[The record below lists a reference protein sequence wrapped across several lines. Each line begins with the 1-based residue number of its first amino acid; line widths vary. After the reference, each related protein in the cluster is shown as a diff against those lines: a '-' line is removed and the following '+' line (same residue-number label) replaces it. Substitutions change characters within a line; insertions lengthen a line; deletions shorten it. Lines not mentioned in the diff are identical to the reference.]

1 MGLVD
6 SLAGVFGE
14 PGSPGAASLASRNLA
29 AGEIPSN
36 LDQYQRVN
44 GLIGTLDS
52 LVKAAETAQGANG
65 ATGRMSPLGLDAI
78 IQDWVRQQFIYR
90 RSILQDLYVLAYQVT
105 EIRSVVLAILREVFR
120 KGFSN
125 WQQKYVRKCVQC
137 GKEFEEDEDEHCDS
151 CFAFEIVQQEVYD
164 KEYDEIITKNVRRYK
179 RDSQTGDKV
188 PVGTSIPDFTQQ
200 KSFDVLIGNANS
212 FHQSLLDVLNE
223 FMTDI
228 LIADDGFLLFN
239 KEYEIDPVTGKISKS
254 KIFEVTRLHPALTEY
269 DIDRK
274 DGLPE
279 RSHFLCPIHREQQ
292 THTSPGKCDVVAA
305 EGFRCNATL
314 LPAMFRYYWRGR
326 YRYYLADEICHA
338 SFFNP
343 SKTYGYSPVLTVFE
357 KVLSLVGADRT
368 LYRYWYERRI
378 PPGLLITYT
387 DDPESLETEI
397 ERIKTQMLNDPNTFP
412 WVAASARNN
421 RGKTDFVK
429 LAYTFQELDYLPV
442 RQEIR
447 DRVAMLWGV
456 TPLFSGDASSVGGL
470 TRESAQTDMHNKLI
484 ESYQNVINENVI
496 PFMLKQLEI
505 SDWTIHLQPPQEE
518 TEEIQLSIEKLRLE
532 NASMMLQLGYEPIKE
547 KGKDIRFKF
556 KKMEQAPGMPGMP
569 GAEGAP
575 GAPGAPAM
583 MPGME
588 EQPAEGQ
595 PAGVDQLPAPPP
607 IAGPEMSE
615 AGIPLSEDDEE

>member
-6 SLAGVFGE
+6 SLADVFGGAGA
-14 PGSPGAASLASRNLA
+14 PGSPASLASRNI
-29 AGEIPSN
+29 AGGEVPSN
-36 LDQYQRVN
+36 LDQYSRVN

-52 LVKAAETAQGANG
+52 LVKAAETANGASG

-125 WQQKYVRKCVQC
+125 WQQKYVRKCIQC
-137 GKEFEEDEDEHCDS
+137 GKEFEEEEDEHCDD
-151 CFAFEIVQQEVYD
+151 CFVFEVVQQEVYD
-164 KEYDEIITKNVRRYK
+164 QEYDEIVLKNVRKYK
-179 RDSQTGDKV
+179 RDSDGNKI
-188 PVGTSIPDFTQQ
+188 PVGTTIPDFTQQ
-200 KSFDVLIGNANS
+200 KAFDVLIGNANS
-212 FHQSLLDVLNE
+212 FHQSFSDVLNE

-239 KEYEIDPVTGKISKS
+239 KEYEIDPATGKISKS

-292 THTSPGKCDVVAA
+292 THTSPGRCDVVAA
-305 EGFRCNATL
+305 EGFRCNANL

-484 ESYQNVINENVI
+484 ESYQNVINDNVI
-496 PFMLKQLEI
+496 PFMLRQLEV

-518 TEEIQLSIEKLRLE
+518 TEEISLSIEKLRLE

-575 GAPGAPAM
+575 DAPPM
-583 MPGME
+583 PMPGME
-588 EQPAEGQ
+588 EQPAGE
-595 PAGVDQLPAPPP
+595 PASVAQLPSPPP
-607 IAGPEMSE
+607 IAGPEVSE
-615 AGIPLSEDDEE
+615 AGVPISDDDEE

>member
-6 SLAGVFGE
+6 SLADVFGGVGT
-14 PGSPGAASLASRNLA
+14 PGSPSSLASRNIS
-29 AGEIPSN
+29 GSEIPTN
-36 LDQYQRVN
+36 LEQYGRVN
-44 GLIGTLDS
+44 GLVNTLDS

-125 WQQKYVRKCVQC
+125 WQQKYVRKCIQC
-137 GKEFEEDEDEHCDS
+137 GKEFEEEEDEHCDD

-164 KEYDEIITKNVRRYK
+164 SEYDEIVSKNVRKYK
-179 RDSQTGDKV
+179 RDNAGNKI
-188 PVGTSIPDFTQQ
+188 PVGTTVPDFTQQ
-200 KSFDVLIGNANS
+200 KAFDVLVGNANS
-212 FHQSLLDVLNE
+212 FHQSFSDVLNE

-239 KEYEIDPVTGKISKS
+239 KEYEIDPVNGRITKS

-292 THTSPGKCDVVAA
+292 THTAPGRCDVVAA
-305 EGFRCNATL
+305 EGFRCNAKL

-484 ESYQNVINENVI
+484 ESYQNVINHTII
-496 PFMLKQLEI
+496 PFMLKQLDI

-532 NASMMLQLGYEPIKE
+532 NASMMMQLGYEAIKE

-556 KKMEQAPGMPGMP
+556 KKMEQQPGMPGM
-569 GAEGAP
+569 EGQ
-575 GAPGAPAM
+575 PAM
-583 MPGME
+583 AGAMPGME
-588 EQPAEGQ
+588 QPEGEPAE
-595 PAGVDQLPAPPP
+595 VDQLPAPPP
-607 IAGPEMSE
+607 IAGPELSD
-615 AGIPLSEDDEE
+615 AGIPISEEEE

>member
-1 MGLVD
+1 MGIVD
-6 SLAGVFGE
+6 SLANVLGN
-14 PGSPGAASLASRNLA
+14 GSGITSLSTRQDV
-29 AGEIPSN
+29 PTN
-36 LDQYQRVN
+36 LDQYSRVN
-44 GLIGTLDS
+44 GLLGTLDS
-52 LVKAAETAQGANG
+52 LVKAAETAQGATG

-105 EIRSVVLAILREVFR
+105 EIRSVVLAVLREVFR
-120 KGFSN
+120 KGFSTC
-125 WQQKYVRKCVQC
+125 QQKYVRKCGQC
-137 GKEFEEDEDEHCDS
+137 GKEFDEEEDEHCDD
-151 CFAFEIVQQEVYD
+151 CFVFEIIDQDIYD
-164 KEYDEIITKNVRRYK
+164 DEYDEILPKKVRRFK
-179 RDSQTGDKV
+179 RDANGEKI
-188 PVGTSIPDFTQQ
+188 PIKTSIPDFKQQ
-200 KSFDVLIGNANS
+200 KRFDDLLGNANS
-212 FHQSLLDVLNE
+212 FHQSFLDVLNE

-228 LIADDGFLLFN
+228 LIADDGFLLLN
-239 KEYEIDPVTGKISKS
+239 KEYEIDTTTGRISKS
-254 KIFEVTRLHPALTEY
+254 KIFEITRLHPALTEY

-292 THTSPGKCDVVAA
+292 THTSPGNCDVITA
-305 EGFRCNATL
+305 EGFRCNGKL

-378 PPGLLITYT
+378 PPGLIITYT

-456 TPLFSGDASSVGGL
+456 TPLFTGDASSVGGL
-470 TRESAQTDMHNKLI
+470 TRESAQTDMHSKLI
-484 ESYQNVINENVI
+484 ESYQNVINQNVI
-496 PFMLKQLEI
+496 PHLLKQLDI
-505 SDWTIHLQPPQEE
+505 TDWDIHLQPPVEE
-518 TEEIQLSIEKLRLE
+518 TEEIQLTVEKMRLE
-532 NASMMLQLGYEPIKE
+532 NANMMLALGYEAIKE
-547 KGKDIRFKF
+547 KGKEIKFKF
-556 KKMEQAPGMPGMP
+556 KKMEQP
-569 GAEGAP
+569 
-575 GAPGAPAM
+575 
-583 MPGME
+583 PGME
-588 EQPAEGQ
+588 GMQPGMQQPGMEGMQPGMEGMQPGAEGQ
-595 PAGVDQLPAPPP
+595 PAGVEDLPQPPP
-607 IAGPEMSE
+607 AAGPEMSD
-615 AGIPLSEDDEE
+615 AGVPL

>member
-6 SLAGVFGE
+6 SLANVFGGPE
-14 PGSPGAASLASRNLA
+14 VPGSPASLASRNI
-29 AGEIPSN
+29 AGGEAPTN
-36 LDQYQRVN
+36 LDQYGRVN
-44 GLIGTLDS
+44 GLLGTLDS

-120 KGFSN
+120 KGFST
-125 WQQKYVRKCVQC
+125 WQQKYVRKCIQC
-137 GKEFEEDEDEHCDS
+137 GKEFDEEEDEHCDD
-151 CFAFEIVQQEVYD
+151 CFAFEIVEQDVFD
-164 KEYDEIITKNVRRYK
+164 SEYDEIITKKVRKYK
-179 RDSQTGDKV
+179 RDSNGEKI
-188 PVGTSIPDFTQQ
+188 PVTTSIPDFTQQ
-200 KSFDVLIGNANS
+200 KVFDDLIINGNS
-212 FHQSLLDVLNE
+212 FHQSLESVLHE

-228 LIADDGFLLFN
+228 LIADDGFLLLN
-239 KEYEIDPVTGKISKS
+239 KEYEIDPVSGKISKS

-292 THTSPGKCDVVAA
+292 THTSPGRCDVIAT
-305 EGFRCNATL
+305 EGFRCNARL
-314 LPAMFRYYWRGR
+314 LPAMYRYYWRGR

-357 KVLSLVGADRT
+357 KVLSIVGADRT

-397 ERIKTQMLNDPNTFP
+397 ERVKTQMLNDPNTFP
-412 WVAASARNN
+412 WVAASAKNN

-470 TRESAQTDMHNKLI
+470 TRESAQTDMHNKLV
-484 ESYQNVINENVI
+484 ESYQNVINHNVI
-496 PFMLKQLEI
+496 PFMLKQLGI
-505 SDWTIHLQPPQEE
+505 TDWSIHLQPPQEE
-518 TEEIQLSIEKLRLE
+518 TEEIQLAVEKMRLE
-532 NASMMLQLGYEPIKE
+532 NANMMLQLGYEAIKE
-547 KGKDIRFKF
+547 KGKEIKFKY
-556 KKMEQAPGMPGMP
+556 KKMEQQPGMP
-569 GAEGAP
+569 GAP
-575 GAPGAPAM
+575 GMEQP

-588 EQPAEGQ
+588 GMPPGAEGQ
-595 PAGVDQLPAPPP
+595 PAGVDQLPTPPP
-607 IAGPEMSE
+607 IGGPEMSE
-615 AGIPLSEDDEE
+615 AGVPIPAEE

>member
-6 SLAGVFGE
+6 SLANAFGGTGT
-14 PGSPGAASLASRNLA
+14 PGSPASLASRNI
-29 AGEIPSN
+29 AGGEAPSN

-44 GLIGTLDS
+44 GLLGTLDS

-125 WQQKYVRKCVQC
+125 WQQKYVRKCIQC
-137 GKEFEEDEDEHCDS
+137 GKEFEEEEDEHCDD

-164 KEYDEIITKNVRRYK
+164 SEYDEIVSKNVRKYK
-179 RDSQTGDKV
+179 RDNAGNKI
-188 PVGTSIPDFTQQ
+188 PVGTTVPDFTQQ
-200 KSFDVLIGNANS
+200 KAFDVLVGNANS
-212 FHQSLLDVLNE
+212 FHQSFLDVLNE

-239 KEYEIDPVTGKISKS
+239 KEYEIDPTTGRISKS

-292 THTSPGKCDVVAA
+292 THTSPGRCDVVAA
-305 EGFRCNATL
+305 EGFRCNARL

-484 ESYQNVINENVI
+484 ESYQNVINENII
-496 PFMLKQLEI
+496 PFMLRQLEI

-532 NASMMLQLGYEPIKE
+532 NASMMMQLGYEAIKE

-556 KKMEQAPGMPGMP
+556 KKMEQQPGM
-569 GAEGAP
+569 EGQ
-575 GAPGAPAM
+575 PAM
-583 MPGME
+583 AGAMPGME
-588 EQPAEGQ
+588 QPEGEPAE
-595 PAGVDQLPAPPP
+595 VDQLPAPPP
-607 IAGPEMSE
+607 IAGPELSD
-615 AGIPLSEDDEE
+615 AGIPISEEEE

>member
-6 SLAGVFGE
+6 SLANVFGAE
-14 PGSPGAASLASRNLA
+14 VPGSPSSLAGRNI
-29 AGEIPSN
+29 AGGEAPSN
-36 LDQYQRVN
+36 LEQYGRVN
-44 GLIGTLDS
+44 GLLGTLDS
-52 LVKAAETAQGANG
+52 LVKAAETAQGAKG

-120 KGFSN
+120 KGFST
-125 WQQKYVRKCVQC
+125 WQQKYVRKCIQC
-137 GKEFEEDEDEHCDS
+137 GKEFDEEEDDHCDE
-151 CFAFEIVQQEVYD
+151 CFAYEIVEQDVFD
-164 KEYDEIITKNVRRYK
+164 SEYDEIVTKKVRKYK
-179 RDSQTGDKV
+179 RDDNGEKI

-200 KSFDVLIGNANS
+200 KAFDDLIINANS
-212 FHQSLLDVLNE
+212 FHQSLESVMHE

-228 LIADDGFLLFN
+228 LIADDGFLLLN
-239 KEYEIDPVTGKISKS
+239 KEYEIDSTTGNVSKS

-292 THTSPGKCDVVAA
+292 THTSPGRCDVVAT
-305 EGFRCNATL
+305 EGFRCNAKL
-314 LPAMFRYYWRGR
+314 LPAMYRYYWRGR

-357 KVLSLVGADRT
+357 KVLSIVGADRT

-397 ERIKTQMLNDPNTFP
+397 ERVKTQMLNDPNTFP
-412 WVAASARNN
+412 WVAASAKNN

-484 ESYQNVINENVI
+484 ESYQNVINHTVI
-496 PFMLKQLEI
+496 PFMLKQLNI
-505 SDWTIHLQPPQEE
+505 SDWEIHLQPPQEE
-518 TEEIQLSIEKLRLE
+518 TEEIQLSVEKMRLE
-532 NASMMLQLGYEPIKE
+532 NANMMLQLGYEAIKE
-547 KGKDIRFKF
+547 KGKEIKFKY
-556 KKMEQAPGMPGMP
+556 KKMEQAPGMEGQMPGMA
-569 GAEGAP
+569 GQ
-575 GAPGAPAM
+575 

-588 EQPAEGQ
+588 GQMPPGAEGQ
-595 PAGVDQLPAPPP
+595 PAGVDQLPTPPP
-607 IAGPEMSE
+607 IGGPEMSE
-615 AGIPLSEDDEE
+615 AGAPIPEEQ

>member
-1 MGLVD
+1 MGIVD
-6 SLAGVFGE
+6 SFANVLGN
-14 PGSPGAASLASRNLA
+14 GASTSLSTRQDV
-29 AGEIPSN
+29 PTN
-36 LDQYQRVN
+36 LDQYSRVN
-44 GLIGTLDS
+44 GLLGTLDS
-52 LVKAAETAQGANG
+52 LVKAAETAQGATG

-105 EIRSVVLAILREVFR
+105 EIRSVVLAVLREVFR
-120 KGFSN
+120 KGFST
-125 WQQKYVRKCVQC
+125 WQQKYVRKCGQC
-137 GKEFEEDEDEHCDS
+137 GKEFDEEEDEHCDD
-151 CFAFEIVQQEVYD
+151 CFVYEILDQDIYD
-164 KEYDEIITKNVRRYK
+164 DEFDEIIPKKVRRFK
-179 RDSQTGDKV
+179 RDKNGEKI
-188 PVGTSIPDFTQQ
+188 PVVTSIPDFHQQ
-200 KSFDVLIGNANS
+200 KKFDDLLGNANS
-212 FHQSLLDVLNE
+212 FHQSFLDVLNE

-228 LIADDGFLLFN
+228 LIADDGFLLLN
-239 KEYEIDPVTGKISKS
+239 KEYEIDTTTGRISKS
-254 KIFEVTRLHPALTEY
+254 KIFEITRLHPALTEY

-292 THTSPGKCDVVAA
+292 THTSPGNCDVITA
-305 EGFRCNATL
+305 EGFRCNGKL

-378 PPGLLITYT
+378 PPGLIITYT

-456 TPLFSGDASSVGGL
+456 TPLFTGDASSVGGL
-470 TRESAQTDMHNKLI
+470 TRESAQTDMHSKLI
-484 ESYQNVINENVI
+484 ESYQNVINQNVI
-496 PFMLKQLEI
+496 PHLLKQLDI
-505 SDWTIHLQPPQEE
+505 TDWEIHLQPPVEE
-518 TEEIQLSIEKLRLE
+518 TEEIQLTVEKMRLE
-532 NASMMLQLGYEPIKE
+532 NANMMLALGYEAIKE
-547 KGKDIRFKF
+547 KGKEIRFKY
-556 KKMEQAPGMPGMP
+556 KKMEQPPGMEGMQPGMQQP
-569 GAEGAP
+569 GMEGMQPGMEGAP
-575 GAPGAPAM
+575 PG
-583 MPGME
+583 
-588 EQPAEGQ
+588 AEGQ
-595 PAGVDQLPAPPP
+595 PAGVEDLPQPPP
-607 IAGPEMSE
+607 AAGPEMSD
-615 AGIPLSEDDEE
+615 AGVPL